1 MSQNSNTLIGILA
14 GSAIGALIGVL
25 FAPEKGSVTREKLK
39 AEALSVKES
48 MEERVSDLEAK
59 VKDTVANEKASLDE
73 KMDSIISDASYK
85 AEDLITA
92 LEEKLKRLKEKNK
105 QYQKSES

>member
-1 MSQNSNTLIGILA
+1 MSQNSNTLLGIIA

-25 FAPEKGSVTREKLK
+25 FAPDKGSVTREKLK
-39 AEALSVKES
+39 AEALSAKDSIEERMSELESKVKE
-48 MEERVSDLEAK
+48 
-59 VKDTVANEKASLDE
+59 TVNNEKATLDD
-73 KMDSIISDASYK
+73 KMDSILSDASYK

-105 QYQKSES
+105 QYQKSKS